1 MERIMMK
8 LEVYK
13 QELSAQL
20 NAAMAQK
27 VRLEEQKD
35 VNDTNIQRI
44 IGALDGIQ
52 KAQGIVDEIHKIDEN
67 AIPVSLPAAATPLA
81 KTSEAP
87 PAPNQNSLS

>member
-27 VRLEEQKD
+27 VRMEEQKD

-44 IGALDGIQ
+44 IGALDAIQ
-52 KAQGIVDEIHKIDEN
+52 KSQGIVDEIHKIDEQSVP
-67 AIPVSLPAAATPLA
+67 AITTP
-81 KTSEAP
+81 TP
-87 PAPNQNSLS
+87 PAPNSTLS